1 MNYSIWVKP
10 YMPSEE
16 EIESGALYVPQA
28 HIEDTRLIYLDRQI
42 YLYLCTKEQLDKRK
56 YESVEEIIE
65 DIKTNPDED
74 EKALDD
80 YLGRTGKSIDD
91 MTVKD
96 WESLPISVLTYEDV
110 ENSLNR
116 LKQFGYLKI
125 P

>member
-80 YLGRTGKSIDD
+80 NGKIH
-91 MTVKD
+91 
-96 WESLPISVLTYEDV
+96 
-110 ENSLNR
+110 
-116 LKQFGYLKI
+116 
-125 P
+125 

>member
-1 MNYSIWVKP
+1 MI
-10 YMPSEE
+10 
-16 EIESGALYVPQA
+16 
-28 HIEDTRLIYLDRQI
+28 
-42 YLYLCTKEQLDKRK
+42 
-56 YESVEEIIE
+56 
-65 DIKTNPDED
+65 
-74 EKALDD
+74 
-80 YLGRTGKSIDD
+80 TGKSIDD